1 MRYFLEL
8 AYNGTD
14 FGGWQ
19 KQDKVSSVEAVL
31 ENKLSLILRH
41 PTEIHGCGRTDTGVH
56 ASYFTAHFNTEA
68 DVPSNLVY
76 RLNGML
82 PKSIAVF
89 NCRQVADELH
99 ARFSAVARTYKYFI
113 THVRNPFNFEMA
125 CFMPFKPNVEQMNEA
140 AKLLLSHTEYR
151 CFCKGK
157 APGDSYKCMVS
168 EAYWEETKDGLI
180 YTVTANRF
188 LRSMV
193 RSMVGTIL
201 KVGLGKME
209 LEHFKE
215 LLNSGNRNLA
225 GKSAPPQGLYL
236 VDVVYPGFE
245 KTTNLIQPP
254 VV

>member
-19 KQDKVSSVEAVL
+19 KQDEVISVQAVL
-31 ENKLSLILRH
+31 ENKLSIILRN
-41 PTEIHGCGRTDTGVH
+41 PIEIYGCGRTDTCVH
-56 ASYFTAHFNTEA
+56 ASYFTAHFDNEA
-68 DVPSNLVY
+68 EVPSNLVY

-89 NCRQVADELH
+89 SCRQVTDELH

-113 THVRNPFNFEMA
+113 THVRNPFNLEMA
-125 CFMPFKPNVEQMNEA
+125 CFMLFKPNVEQMNEA

-157 APGDSYKCMVS
+157 TPGDSYKCVVS
-168 EAYWEETKDGLI
+168 KACWEETQDGLI
-180 YTVTANRF
+180 FTVTANRF

-193 RSMVGTIL
+193 RSMVGTML
-201 KVGLGKME
+201 KVGLGKMH
-209 LEHFKE
+209 LDQFKE
-215 LLNSGNRNLA
+215 LLDSGNRNMV

-236 VDVVYPGFE
+236 VDVLYPDFE
-245 KTTNLIQPP
+245 KSENLIPP
-254 VV
+254 PIV